1 MLTLVCMDWVS
12 ALCLEHR
19 FCLAVCKFGR
29 YPSTRSFPLLLISHG
44 PSKVTVLSHTLTAI
58 SIAFRRLSGWV
69 CHEAKA
75 LPGPLAVL
83 RACVIEWLEWVG
95 AIDNKGGNIKT
106 WGDDMITPLLPPPP
120 LLPLFTPLS
129 TSPSLFLLFLFLSY
143 PRFPCTEPVPRTSVN
158 QKWHVTPTPQWC
170 ADKRVLE

>member
-1 MLTLVCMDWVS
+1 MLTLVCMDGVS

-29 YPSTRSFPLLLISHG
+29 YPSTRSFPLSLISPG
-44 PSKVTVLSHTLTAI
+44 PSKVAVLPHTLTAI

-95 AIDNKGGNIKT
+95 AKDNKGENIKT
-106 WGDDMITPLLPPPP
+106 WGDDMITPPSSSFPSSFALLPFPPP
-120 LLPLFTPLS
+120 LHFSFCSSFCPTPDFRA
-129 TSPSLFLLFLFLSY
+129 PSLSHA
-143 PRFPCTEPVPRTSVN
+143 VV
-158 QKWHVTPTPQWC
+158 
-170 ADKRVLE
+170 

>member
-1 MLTLVCMDWVS
+1 MWTLFCMDGVS

-19 FCLAVCKFGR
+19 ICLAVCKFGR
-29 YPSTRSFPLLLISHG
+29 YPSTRSFPFSLISPG
-44 PSKVTVLSHTLTAI
+44 PSKVTVLSHSLTAI

-69 CHEAKA
+69 CQEAKA
-75 LPGPLAVL
+75 LPGPLTVL

-95 AIDNKGGNIKT
+95 AKDNRGKI
-106 WGDDMITPLLPPPP
+106 WGDDMIAPPRSSST

-129 TSPSLFLLFLFLSY
+129 TSPSLFFSFLFFFLSY
-143 PRFPCTEPVPRTSVN
+143 PRFSCTEPVPRSSVN

>member
-29 YPSTRSFPLLLISHG
+29 YPSTRSFPLLLISPG
-44 PSKVTVLSHTLTAI
+44 PSKVAVLSHTLTAI
-58 SIAFRRLSGWV
+58 SIAFRRSSDWV

-95 AIDNKGGNIKT
+95 AKDNKGEDIKT
-106 WGDDMITPLLPPPP
+106 RGDDMITPPSSPPHAPSFYSPFHLPFTFPSVLLSVLPP
-120 LLPLFTPLS
+120 F
-129 TSPSLFLLFLFLSY
+129 
-143 PRFPCTEPVPRTSVN
+143 SV
-158 QKWHVTPTPQWC
+158 HRACPTH
-170 ADKRVLE
+170 

>member
-1 MLTLVCMDWVS
+1 MLTLVCMDGVS

-29 YPSTRSFPLLLISHG
+29 YPSMRSFPLSLISPG
-44 PSKVTVLSHTLTAI
+44 PSKVAVLPHTLTAI
-58 SIAFRRLSGWV
+58 SIAFRRLSGWI

-95 AIDNKGGNIKT
+95 AKDNKGENIKT
-106 WGDDMITPLLPPPP
+106 WGDDMITPPSSSFLLPP
-120 LLPLFTPLS
+120 FTPLS
-129 TSPSLFLLFLFLSY
+129 TSPSLFLLFFFLSY
-143 PRFPCTEPVPRTSVN
+143 PRFPCTEPVPRSTVN

>member
-1 MLTLVCMDWVS
+1 MLTLVCMDGVS

-29 YPSTRSFPLLLISHG
+29 YPSTRSFPLPLISPG
-44 PSKVTVLSHTLTAI
+44 PSKVAVLPHTLTAI

-83 RACVIEWLEWVG
+83 RACVIEWLG
-95 AIDNKGGNIKT
+95 AKDNKGENIKT
-106 WGDDMITPLLPPPP
+106 WGDDMITPSSSSFLC
-120 LLPLFTPLS
+120 
-129 TSPSLFLLFLFLSY
+129 SLFLL
-143 PRFPCTEPVPRTSVN
+143 PFPPPLHFSFCSSFC
-158 QKWHVTPTPQWC
+158 PTPNFL
-170 ADKRVLE
+170 APSLSHAVV